1 MHITINWSTADDL
14 IAADPPVVSRI
25 DAPTPTEVVEELRAK
40 IPGFRRAFDED
51 GLAVHEFADF
61 GPLMFFKTMFLN
73 GYARLLD
80 EVADSR
86 ARTGA

>member
-1 MHITINWSTADDL
+1 
-14 IAADPPVVSRI
+14 
-25 DAPTPTEVVEELRAK
+25 
-40 IPGFRRAFDED
+40 
-51 GLAVHEFADF
+51 
-61 GPLMFFKTMFLN
+61 MFFKTMFLN